1 MMVIEQRAY
10 EAVISAALCITENLP
25 RVTKALESIA
35 ADLSHGSTP
44 PMCEAEPD
52 DLPF

>member
-1 MMVIEQRAY
+1 MTLIEEHAY
-10 EAVISAALCITENLP
+10 QAVIDTALCIIENLP